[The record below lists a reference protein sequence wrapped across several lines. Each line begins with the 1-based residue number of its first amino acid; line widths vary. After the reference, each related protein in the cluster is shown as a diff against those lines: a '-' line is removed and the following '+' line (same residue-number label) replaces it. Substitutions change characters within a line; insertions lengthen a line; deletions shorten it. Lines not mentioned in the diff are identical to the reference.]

1 MLVPKRQRGY
11 EVLDD
16 PGTDPALRERS
27 LADVRRSNALLG
39 GKRAVLSELDRTLPT
54 LGPRCSLLDVGTGLA
69 DIPHA
74 ARELAARRGVTLTT
88 FGVDESET
96 LARVTTETL
105 DGSACADARALP
117 FADSSVDVVIC
128 SQVLHHFK
136 DKEIS
141 RVLRELHRVARRRV
155 IVSDLRRS
163 WLAACGFWIVAWPLG
178 FHAVTRHD
186 GFVSVLRGFTADE
199 LSRHVLGAT
208 GVRAEVRPYLG
219 FRITASW
226 DKAVERD

>member
-1 MLVPKRQRGY
+1 VLVPKRRRGY

-27 LADVRRSNALLG
+27 LRDVRRSNIVLG
-39 GKRAVLSELDRTLPT
+39 GRRAVLSELARALPA
-54 LGPRCSLLDVGTGLA
+54 LGARCSLLDVGTGLA

-74 ARELAARRGVTLTT
+74 ARELTARRGVALTT
-88 FGVDESET
+88 FGVDEAET
-96 LARVTTETL
+96 LARVTTDTL
-105 DGSACADARALP
+105 DASACADARALP
-117 FADSSVDVVIC
+117 FGDASVDVVIC
-128 SQVLHHFK
+128 SQLLHHFK
-136 DKEIS
+136 DKEIP

-163 WLAACGFWIVAWPLG
+163 WVAACGFWTVAWPLG
-178 FHAVTRHD
+178 FHPVTRHD
-186 GFVSVLRGFTADE
+186 GFVSVLRGFTGDE

-208 GVRAEVRPYLG
+208 GARAEVRRHLG

-226 DKAVERD
+226 ETLG